1 VTFKEELEADISSII
16 DTELKVAYGTVVP
29 HTSSFNLGNAG
40 IRLEAAYMYCDL
52 IGSTKLATE
61 MEDTVV
67 AKTIKA
73 FLATVSRVVLHYDG
87 EIRSFDGDR
96 VMGIF
101 IGDDKCDRAVR
112 TAWTIHWAVK
122 ELAHHALW
130 IMEDAIFHSN
140 WTMRAGIGIDTG
152 YALIVRGGVRNHND
166 LVSIGGPPNIAAKLS
181 EIRSP
186 DHPTRTWITDEVFD
200 ELSHPLKYGEKPD
213 GEVILKWSN
222 VRWTDVGGRWANVRS
237 STYWLSHK

>member
-1 VTFKEELEADISSII
+1 MTFKEDLKADIGAIT

-29 HTSSFNLGNAG
+29 HTSSFNLGNEG
-40 IRLEAAYMYCDL
+40 VHLDAAYMYCDL
-52 IGSTKLATE
+52 IESTKLAAE
-61 MEDTVV
+61 IEDTVV

-73 FLATVSRVVLHYDG
+73 FLATVSKVILHYDG

-96 VMGIF
+96 VMAIF

-122 ELAHHALW
+122 ELTHHALR
-130 IMEDAIFHSN
+130 IMEDEIFNSD

-186 DHPTRTWITDEVFD
+186 DHPIRTWITDDVFD
-200 ELSHPLKYGEKPD
+200 ELSHSLKYGEKPD
-213 GEVILKWSN
+213 GGVVVKWSN
-222 VRWTDVGGRWANVRS
+222 ARWTDLGGRWANVRS
-237 STYWLSHK
+237 STRWLSQK